1 MHRSEVTMEIGAR
14 LHHLQLFSPAPEACA
29 RFYARAYGMQVE
41 RLGSSWLC
49 AAPHRHL
56 LFAEGPANHVGFA
69 AFAFPDSGTLDAYRR
84 HVAARTNI
92 EANRSPL
99 FGADGF
105 AVTDPH
111 GNTIAFGV
119 SASADASAPSATTP
133 AARLQHFAIRSTE
146 PAALLPFYRDALG
159 FVVSD
164 RVVDE
169 AGRLRACFLRT
180 DAEHHALALFD
191 SPERRH
197 DHLSFETTDWTAL
210 RDWADRVSALRVPI
224 VWGVGRHG
232 PGNDA
237 FFMVRDP
244 DGNLAEISTELEVCG
259 PDRTEGVW
267 PHEQRTLNLWGA
279 AIMRS

>member
-1 MHRSEVTMEIGAR
+1 MHLSEVTMEIGAT
-14 LHHLQLFSPAPEACA
+14 LHHLQLLSPAPEACA
-29 RFYARAYGMQVE
+29 QFYGRAYGMQIE

-49 AAPHRHL
+49 DAPGRRL
-56 LFAEGPANHVGFA
+56 LLAEGSANQVGFA
-69 AFAFPDSGTLDAYRR
+69 AFAFSDAPALDTYRR
-84 HVAARTNI
+84 RVAARTKV
-92 EANRSPL
+92 APNRSPL
-99 FGADGF
+99 FGPDAF
-105 AVTDPH
+105 TVTDPQ
-111 GNTIAFGV
+111 GSTIVFGV
-119 SASADASAPSATTP
+119 ATPSIDPSPASTP
-133 AARLQHFAIRSTE
+133 AARLQHLALRSTD
-146 PAALLPFYRDALG
+146 PAALLLFYRDTLG

-164 RVVDE
+164 RVVDD

-210 RDWADRVSALRVPI
+210 RDWADRMGTMRIPI

-232 PGNDA
+232 PGNDV

-244 DGNLAEISTELEVCG
+244 DGNLAEISAELEVCV
-259 PDRTEGVW
+259 PARTEGVW